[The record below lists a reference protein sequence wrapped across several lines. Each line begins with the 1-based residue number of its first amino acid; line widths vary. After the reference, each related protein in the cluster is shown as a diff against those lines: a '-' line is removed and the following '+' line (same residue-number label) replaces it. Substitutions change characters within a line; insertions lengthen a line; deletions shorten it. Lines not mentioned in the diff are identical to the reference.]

1 MRALPKSLP
10 AARSRRWQSRRGW
23 DPLGYARVRQLSDPH
38 WRPDPVWVLDQISWA
53 RRFAGTAD
61 LRALLD
67 AAEGQVRK
75 FGKERRPVWEDD
87 RAFGAR
93 REAEWDRVL
102 DAIDAFLVALQ
113 AEHLRRVDEAGASG
127 RPPQHQAD

>member
-1 MRALPKSLP
+1 M
-10 AARSRRWQSRRGW
+10 
-23 DPLGYARVRQLSDPH
+23 SDPH
-38 WRPDPVWVLDQISWA
+38 WRPDPVWVLDQISWV

-61 LRALLD
+61 LRALLG

-102 DAIDAFLVALQ
+102 VVVVHEVGDTGGGVR
-113 AEHLRRVDEAGASG
+113 EG
-127 RPPQHQAD
+127 

>member
-1 MRALPKSLP
+1 M
-10 AARSRRWQSRRGW
+10 
-23 DPLGYARVRQLSDPH
+23 
-38 WRPDPVWVLDQISWA
+38 DQISWA
-53 RRFAGTAD
+53 RPFAGTAD

-87 RAFGAR
+87 RVFGAR

-102 DAIDAFLVALQ
+102 DAIDAFLVTLQ
-113 AEHLRRVDEAGASG
+113 AEHLSRVDGAGASG
-127 RPPQHQAD
+127 RPPQRRSD